1 MGETGNSWEAQFA
14 LIDITADTTK
24 YYVVAALSTSTAGSV
39 LNILD
44 LPLEQGKYK
53 PLKAHLSGHVAWTL
67 DCVLKLADLT
77 CFYFCVGLQ
86 SYDI

>member
-1 MGETGNSWEAQFA
+1 MGDTGNSWEAQFA

-24 YYVVAALSTSTAGSV
+24 YYVVVALSTSTAGSG

-53 PLKAHLSGHVAWTL
+53 PLNAHLLKTL
-67 DCVLKLADLT
+67 GFSDSEHADQLLSPNGPL
-77 CFYFCVGLQ
+77 VKA
-86 SYDI
+86 DHRN